1 MKFYSVRLK
10 LDLISMYG
18 FTGTIVGVRCK
29 DGIAL
34 ASDTRGAA
42 YYLVLSK
49 RVRKIFKLEERIGSA
64 VSGSSGD
71 VQSLVN
77 MLRAEANLYRLSHEL
92 PISTKS
98 LAQVASNMLHER
110 RGFPYIVAG
119 VISGVD
125 SDGPRLYFLD
135 PIGGKL
141 EEEKFASAGTGSTVA
156 YGVLEQNYRD
166 GMKLDDGVKLVA
178 QSVKIAIERDA
189 ATGDKIVVAKI
200 DEKGYRELP
209 EEEVDKLVK

>member
-1 MKFYSVRLK
+1 MKFYSRCFK
-10 LDLISMYG
+10 LDLITMYG

-29 DGIAL
+29 DGVAL

-49 RVRKIFKLEERIGSA
+49 RVRKVFKLEERIGAA

-77 MLRAEANLYRLSHEL
+77 MLRAEANLYRLNHER

-98 LAQVASNMLHER
+98 LAQVASNVLHGR

-125 SDGPRLYFLD
+125 ADGSRLYFLD
-135 PIGGKL
+135 PVGGKL

-166 GMKLDDGVKLVA
+166 EMTLDDGVKLVA
-178 QSVKIAIERDA
+178 QSIKIAIERDV
-189 ATGDKIVVAKI
+189 ATGEKIVVAKI
-200 DEKGYRELP
+200 DEKGYQELS

>member
-1 MKFYSVRLK
+1 
-10 LDLISMYG
+10 MYG

-29 DGIAL
+29 EGIAL

-49 RVRKIFKLEERIGSA
+49 RVRKVFKLEERIGA
-64 VSGSSGD
+64 AISGSSGD

-77 MLRAEANLYRLSHEL
+77 MLRAEANLYRLNHER

-98 LAQVASNMLHER
+98 LAQVASNMLHGR

-141 EEEKFASAGTGSTVA
+141 EEERFASAGTGSSVA

-166 GMKLDDGVKLVA
+166 GMKLDDGLKLVA
-178 QSVKIAIERDA
+178 QSIKIAIERDA

-200 DEKGYRELP
+200 DEKGYQELS

>member
-1 MKFYSVRLK
+1 MP
-10 LDLISMYG
+10 MYG

-29 DGIAL
+29 EGIAL

-49 RVRKIFKLEERIGSA
+49 RVRKVFKLEERIGA
-64 VSGSSGD
+64 AISGSSGD

-77 MLRAEANLYRLSHEL
+77 MLRAEANLYRLNHER

-98 LAQVASNMLHER
+98 LAQVASNMLHGR

-141 EEEKFASAGTGSTVA
+141 EEERFASAGTGSSVA

-166 GMKLDDGVKLVA
+166 GMKLDDGLKLVA
-178 QSVKIAIERDA
+178 QSIKIAIERDA

-200 DEKGYRELP
+200 DEKGYQELS